1 MAVWVED
8 KQMAAPG
15 MESQNIHSTCAEGEC
30 LPIGQTNPE
39 TQGLDLHNKPATRL
53 VPQINYQFYAKPSL
67 PKTTIMCSS
76 ANPLQQKRT
85 TFTQEVIRR
94 LLRTRKEHCCDKKQS
109 ILNDYMQILKN
120 SGYSTKFRS
129 EILQSGLK
137 GYNKILEDDKS
148 GLKPMYRSKEW
159 CKSARRMD
167 KKKKKSSWL
176 GTYKSCI
183 FVPPTP
189 GSQLQSKLQAIEK
202 EMRPG
207 GRENWPIKI
216 IETSGKTLESVLV
229 KADPFQGNKCSDP
242 KCLPNKNYKNKINCR
257 RNNIGYKIPCKL
269 CPAAY
274 LGESGENMHTRAK
287 SHLSKFYSKTKHI
300 RESSAFFKHIANKH
314 GGVKEGSKFEDYFE
328 ICIVKAYRKPITRV
342 VEEGVFIINHE
353 GEILNSKTEWH
364 QPKII
369 RTTVLQGGA
378 ELAGGMIAR
387 FPVDGRQGAAAPNV
401 VNTSS
406 QEGSQA
412 TTGRTTRAMARRA
425 GGL

>member
-1 MAVWVED
+1 
-8 KQMAAPG
+8 
-15 MESQNIHSTCAEGEC
+15 
-30 LPIGQTNPE
+30 
-39 TQGLDLHNKPATRL
+39 
-53 VPQINYQFYAKPSL
+53 
-67 PKTTIMCSS
+67 
-76 ANPLQQKRT
+76 
-85 TFTQEVIRR
+85 
-94 LLRTRKEHCCDKKQS
+94 
-109 ILNDYMQILKN
+109 
-120 SGYSTKFRS
+120 
-129 EILQSGLK
+129 
-137 GYNKILEDDKS
+137 
-148 GLKPMYRSKEW
+148 
-159 CKSARRMD
+159 MD

-176 GTYKSCI
+176 GAYKSCI

-274 LGESGENMHTRAK
+274 LGESGENMHTCAK

-406 QEGSQA
+406 QEGSQV